1 MGSLLNEHPHP
12 SNKPISL
19 GSTNLLQT
27 PLTRTGHGPG
37 LLLIVPHDYQG
48 PISGDLNKTL
58 DPDPLRKWAE
68 EGFAVAEVRLSAR
81 AKTAVEDLQQ
91 AVKALLEMP
100 QCNKKEKVGV
110 IVYSFPDPTSRRL
123 WEYLSGAEAIAA
135 LVTYTDQPISYR
147 ADGDNMQREEENDVL
162 HDEGLHP
169 VLDYVFAP
177 VLSAEV

>member
-1 MGSLLNEHPHP
+1 MGSLLSEHPHL

-19 GSTNLLQT
+19 GSTNLFQT

-37 LLLIVPHDYQG
+37 LLLIVPHDYQA

-91 AVKALLEMP
+91 AVKALLF
-100 QCNKKEKVGV
+100 
-110 IVYSFPDPTSRRL
+110 FPRPTSRRL

-135 LVTYTDQPISYR
+135 LVTYTDQPMSYR

-162 HDEGLHP
+162 QDEGLHP